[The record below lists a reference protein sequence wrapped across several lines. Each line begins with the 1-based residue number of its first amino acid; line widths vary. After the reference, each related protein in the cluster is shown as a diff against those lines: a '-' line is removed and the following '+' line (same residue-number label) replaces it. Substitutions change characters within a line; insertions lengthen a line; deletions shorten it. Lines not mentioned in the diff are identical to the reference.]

1 MLSFQSKRYTIFY
14 SLLILNLLFWVQS
27 CKETPSTTPSQ
38 PQINVAPI
46 TSEEVPEQEPP
57 ISNSSVRKEFSEWNS
72 YHTLDTAIKNLENGD
87 SIFFKTPIQEI
98 NQLFLD
104 IKNSIPSSLKT
115 NGILARVKVT
125 ETLTRKLHELYNVEN
140 TDLKESN
147 QTKIDLIESHNNLIF
162 QINKTREK
170 EAQQILKPI

>member
-1 MLSFQSKRYTIFY
+1 MFSLQSKKYTIFY
-14 SLLILNLLFWVQS
+14 SLLSLNLLLWVQS
-27 CKETPSTTPSQ
+27 CKETPSNPPSQ
-38 PQINVAPI
+38 PQMNVAPI
-46 TSEEVPEQEPP
+46 PSEEVQEQDPP
-57 ISNSSVRKEFSEWNS
+57 ISNNAVRKEFSEWNN
-72 YHTLDTAIKNLENGD
+72 YPTLDTAIKILENGD
-87 SIFFKTPIQEI
+87 STFFKTPIEDI

-104 IKNSIPSSLKT
+104 IKKSIPKSLKT

-125 ETLTRKLHELYNVEN
+125 ETLSRKLHELYNVEN
-140 TDLKESN
+140 TDLNELD